1 MSRRNR
7 SALAALALGAALVLT
22 IAVPAHAAGHAPGR
36 IPALGTLE
44 HAWDWLAGLLLPEP
58 VSTSPRQAVR
68 LEKEGGAIN
77 PDGRTSPNPPPPS
90 TTTSQTSGGP
100 APDGTR

>member
-7 SALAALALGAALVLT
+7 SALAALALGAALVLP
-22 IAVPAHAAGHAPGR
+22 IAAPATAAGHAPGR

-44 HAWDWLAGLLLPEP
+44 RAWNWLAGLLLPET
-58 VSTSPRQAVR
+58 VSTSLRQAVR
-68 LEKEGGAIN
+68 LEKEGGAID
-77 PDGRTSPNPPPPS
+77 PDGRTSPSSPPPS

-100 APDGTR
+100 ALDGTQ